1 MAVATREKLFNCT
14 RRRFITKEVAGL
26 TFCFQSLTEAEKSRF
41 EKTVLNKSGNVKDD
55 SRRRLLVA
63 TLVDEKSKEPLLT
76 DDDLSEL
83 GQLDGALTSQLF
95 DVAMRH
101 VGFAD
106 AEIEVLENNSKPTK
120 KEDVPYA

>member
-1 MAVATREKLFNCT
+1 MAVATREKLFSCT
-14 RRRFITKEVAGL
+14 RRRFVTKEVAGL

-41 EKTVLNKSGNVKDD
+41 EKTVLNKSVNVKDD

-95 DVAMRH
+95 DVAMSH

-106 AEIEVLENNSKPTK
+106 DEIEVLEKNSKPTK
-120 KEDVPYA
+120 KEDLPSA

>member
-26 TFCFQSLTEAEKSRF
+26 IFCFQSLTEAEKSRF
-41 EKTVLNKSGNVKDD
+41 EKQVLNSKGGVKDD

-63 TLVDEKSKEPLLT
+63 TLVDEKSKEPLLN

-95 DVAMRH
+95 DVAMAH

-106 AEIEVLENNSKPTK
+106 DEIEVLEKNSQGTK
-120 KEDVPYA
+120 KGGSPSS

>member
-1 MAVATREKLFNCT
+1 MAVATREKLFSCT
-14 RRRFITKEVAGL
+14 RRRFVTKEVAGL

-83 GQLDGALTSQLF
+83 GQLDGALPSQLF
-95 DVAMRH
+95 AVAMSH

-106 AEIEVLENNSKPTK
+106 DEIEVLEKNSKPTK
-120 KEDVPYA
+120 KEDLPSA

>member
-1 MAVATREKLFNCT
+1 MAIATREKLFSCT
-14 RRRFITKEVAGL
+14 RRRFVTKELAGL

-55 SRRRLLVA
+55 SRRRFLVA

-95 DVAMRH
+95 DVAMSH

-106 AEIEVLENNSKPTK
+106 DEIEVLEKNSKPTK
-120 KEDVPYA
+120 KEDLPSA

>member
-1 MAVATREKLFNCT
+1 MAVATRESLFSCT
-14 RRRFITKEVAGL
+14 RRRFVTKEVAGI

-41 EKTVLNKSGNVKDD
+41 EKQVLNSKGGVKDD

-63 TLVDEKSKEPLLT
+63 TLVDEKSKEPLLN
-76 DDDLSEL
+76 DNDLSEL

-95 DVAMRH
+95 DVAMAH

-106 AEIEVLENNSKPTK
+106 DEIEVLEKNSQGTK
-120 KEDVPYA
+120 KGGLPSS